1 MTIEHNVTFPT
12 RWINTTQFEQAL
24 SQASTSSFSLSAGVT
39 FHFPASCKLMV
50 SAAVR
55 LLSLANQLTSE
66 GVPVT
71 MAFEDEQNG
80 VMGYLSRANFFTL
93 LSKQVRILPTRPDPA
108 YARRY
113 HGYNKGLV
121 EFEAISNTDSEQNQD
136 IPTRLADSLKI
147 AMEMRDDHEAFSNA
161 AFTIFGELI
170 NNIYD
175 HSQTQ
180 LDGFAA
186 LQVYPRGDEVQ
197 VVVSDSGIGLLETLR
212 PKLLTET
219 DKTLSDAE
227 LIRCLFENEL
237 QWDHK
242 GNGQGL
248 RECARKALRY
258 NGSVDIRQTTCSV
271 QLRPFHGSYERV
283 NTVYQSNLVGMKGTH
298 VCFSFNLP

>member
-1 MTIEHNVTFPT
+1 M
-12 RWINTTQFEQAL
+12 
-24 SQASTSSFSLSAGVT
+24 
-39 FHFPASCKLMV
+39 MV
-50 SAAVR
+50 GAAVR

-71 MAFEDEQNG
+71 MMFEDEENG

-108 YARRY
+108 YAKRY

-121 EFEAISNTDSEQNQD
+121 EFEAISSTDTEQNQD
-136 IPTRLADSLKI
+136 IPTRLADSLEI
-147 AMEMRDDHEAFSNA
+147 AMEMRHDHEAFSHA

-175 HSQTQ
+175 HSQTR

-186 LQVYPRGDEVQ
+186 LQVYQRGDEVQ

-212 PKLLTET
+212 PKLFTDT

-227 LIRCLFENEL
+227 LIRCLFEDEL

-248 RECARKALRY
+248 HECARRALKY
-258 NGSVDIRQTTCSV
+258 NGNVDIRQATCSV
-271 QLRPFHGSYERV
+271 QLRPSYDSYERA
-283 NTVYQSNLVGMKGTH
+283 NTVHQSNLVEMKGTH
-298 VCFSFNLP
+298 VCFSFVLS